1 MMPANMTLSYRD
13 ILLCV
18 RYLGCEG
25 TMAWL
30 RPRPRPGTGARGRH
44 QLGRYGRYILD
55 HDGRPIPRE
64 VAA

>member
-1 MMPANMTLSYRD
+1 MMQERPAISFRD

-18 RYLGCEG
+18 RYPQG
-25 TMAWL
+25 TMGWL